1 MKGMIDLNGMIS
13 LPFLKKAV
21 FTGSHQGMNFMLKKV
36 SENDEDKIQAIAWPG
51 PFCFA
56 ATQDEKKMA
65 YDTEYSPNGIQDAVR
80 WLNEQYQE
88 HFEYGSSKILDET
101 VKRD

>member
-1 MKGMIDLNGMIS
+1 MIDLNGMIS

-21 FTGSHQGMNFMLKKV
+21 FTGSHQGMNFMLKKD

-56 ATQDEKKMA
+56 VTEDEKKII
-65 YDTEYSPNGIQDAVR
+65 YDTEYSQNGIQDAVR
-80 WLNEQYQE
+80 WLNEQYKK
-88 HFEYGSSKILDET
+88 HFEPKSLKMLDGTSKTD
-101 VKRD
+101 